1 MSQLTLTHVLQR
13 SAAARGLRWGTGDLP
28 DHQERLLMRLTGFT
42 PLARLSDP
50 AHDAQWLLGVAEE
63 LIETG
68 LAEVVEVADDLTD
81 LDSTWGELALAMA
94 H

>member
-1 MSQLTLTHVLQR
+1 
-13 SAAARGLRWGTGDLP
+13 
-28 DHQERLLMRLTGFT
+28 MRLTGFT

-50 AHDAQWLLGVAEE
+50 AHDAEWLLHRAEE
-63 LIETG
+63 LLDSG

-81 LDSTWGELALAMA
+81 LDSTWGELALSMA